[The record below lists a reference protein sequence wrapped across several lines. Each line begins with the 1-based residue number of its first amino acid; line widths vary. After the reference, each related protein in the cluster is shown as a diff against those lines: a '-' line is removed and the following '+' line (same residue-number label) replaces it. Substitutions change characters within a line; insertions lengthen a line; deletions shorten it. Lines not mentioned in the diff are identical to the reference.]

1 MTVAARI
8 PDLLVRYLVRT
19 SRGRLLTQRHSSNSP
34 KSWACPGSGSVT
46 CGGTPSAPYE
56 LPFLVCN
63 PSRSGLEPTIVAPCA
78 CLGVRKVSLTQ
89 PFLGANGTLRVPN
102 DGRKQWFVVA

>member
-1 MTVAARI
+1 MTVAARM

-34 KSWACPGSGSVT
+34 KSWACPGSGSVP

-63 PSRSGLEPTIVAPCA
+63 PSRSGLEPTIAAPCA
-78 CLGVRKVSLTQ
+78 CFGVRKGSLTRSF
-89 PFLGANGTLRVPN
+89 PGANGTLRGLN
-102 DGRKQWFVVA
+102 DRRKQWSVVA